1 MRDDQQERE
10 LPDPPPAPRRAGGEA
25 VPGAAEEVAGGAA
38 DGAAA
43 ADAVAGALAFAP
55 AADRPVERSAHLVH
69 LRRRRAHRLRVALH
83 ERRERIRADT
93 HKNRVYRAVVG
104 AAGTAVVL
112 LGLVLVPLPGPGWLV
127 VFLGLAVLGSEFSS
141 ARRLNAFARR
151 HVHRWG
157 QWLAARSL
165 AVRGALAGGTAL
177 VVTGAVWGY
186 LAWQGVPAWTPEVVT
201 AQLTR
206 VPGL

>member
-1 MRDDQQERE
+1 MRAVRDDQQERE
-10 LPDPPPAPRRAGGEA
+10 LPDPPPAPRRAGDEA
-25 VPGAAEEVAGGAA
+25 VPGAAEGAADGAA

-43 ADAVAGALAFAP
+43 ADAQAFAP

-112 LGLVLVPLPGPGWLV
+112 LGLALVPLPGPGWLV

-165 AVRGALAGGTAL
+165 AVRGALATGTAA
-177 VVTGAVWGY
+177 VVAGAVWGY